1 MTAKRTSKPST
12 NLEFTE
18 QQTECFVCK
27 KSVFK
32 VARITPELVMMK
44 CVNCG
49 ETHMIAV
56 QSTEKAVKPLTFWDA
71 DQVTCI

>member
-1 MTAKRTSKPST
+1 MKK
-12 NLEFTE
+12 
-18 QQTECFVCK
+18 VCLQ
-27 KSVFK
+27 

-56 QSTEKAVKPLTFWDA
+56 QSTKKAVKPSTFWDA